1 MSANLRGD
9 RGTIEVATAGADAR
23 VPLVLGDDGRQLGEF
38 GDLMPAR
45 LGVARP
51 RLGGQRSLA
60 VGADRGQIRY
70 DDLDPLW
77 RKAMAMMSGMPRLAA
92 RFPPRGCLDD
102 RLGRPRRIGR
112 RGRGA
117 IGGIASNLREEFSDL
132 GFQGG
137 DPGQGSVE
145 FSTQPGAFRALRAWS
160 QSVRNH
166 DEAAYTV
173 AGQEQGLNRPAKQNR
188 CRRQTERLPNLFV
201 FLCLPRPPFAS
212 LRETR
217 NSHPRAAA
225 SRAAHCRLRLPISP
239 RTCARS
245 PRQLSAPTSL
255 PGNVRLPKWWTNRSC
270 ATPAQPCLPR
280 PQNQVIIIKWATCP
294 GRQPRSQTGT
304 SLFDPGGESVKQL
317 PSSGWCTRFPE
328 DAAGISVDPIVAV
341 LNVFRRLVDDRRSP
355 L

>member
-1 MSANLRGD
+1 M
-9 RGTIEVATAGADAR
+9 R

-51 RLGGQRSLA
+51 RLGGQRSSA
-60 VGADRGQIRY
+60 VSADRGQIRY

-188 CRRQTERLPNLFV
+188 CPRQTERLPLFLV
-201 FLCLPRPPFAS
+201 SSRCHSAKG
-212 LRETR
+212 LR
-217 NSHPRAAA
+217 
-225 SRAAHCRLRLPISP
+225 
-239 RTCARS
+239 
-245 PRQLSAPTSL
+245 
-255 PGNVRLPKWWTNRSC
+255 
-270 ATPAQPCLPR
+270 
-280 PQNQVIIIKWATCP
+280 
-294 GRQPRSQTGT
+294 GT
-304 SLFDPGGESVKQL
+304 SRGSAIGP
-317 PSSGWCTRFPE
+317 
-328 DAAGISVDPIVAV
+328 
-341 LNVFRRLVDDRRSP
+341 
-355 L
+355 